1 MSLTDGEKAIIAA
14 INKLGRKIGDVDG
27 DDTDA
32 RDNAEAAQQ
41 LRDTYAKST
50 SEDEINKLL
59 AKRLELL
66 DEEHSKLSGIGQ
78 LITGQASV
86 FEKSLAVARERAAA
100 AAREVEIHQKEAQ
113 RQLEIESRTSG
124 IIKTNATARRKAAE
138 ESLKAAKQQ
147 INLNKALKESKKLG
161 ESLGKSFG
169 KLVTEGA
176 SLKDVLSPKNLSAGF
191 KALKPLLSSGW
202 VGFAGLAG
210 AAGMFAA
217 SLAAAVGPAVL
228 GSLLAKMKDLVFL
241 LVDAE
246 NAFRKATGASA
257 EFARDITRN
266 YEATRQYGIQ
276 VGDLSKANSQL
287 YNTFTDFTTVVPTT
301 RDELSKT
308 GAVLEKLGVS
318 NQDYAR
324 SIQNTTKMFGVAAN
338 QADDVMLGIAAH
350 AADIGVAPGVLGAKY
365 ASMTPKLAKLGS
377 TGEKAFK
384 DLAIASKITGMEME
398 KILNMTDKFDTFEG
412 AATQAGKLNAA
423 LGGNFVNAMELM
435 TATDPVERFEMIRDS
450 ILDTGLSFDSMSYY
464 QRKFFAD
471 SAGLDN
477 VGDLALMLAGDM
489 KSLDSEIGKTSADYE
504 DAAKRAM
511 AFSTI
516 QEKISALFASFIPII
531 TPAIDMLNNLMNSM
545 SENQKII
552 KPLVAA
558 FLYLAGAIMT
568 VVGVVMLFTGLGTA
582 TGGMLAASGSAL
594 MFSGALIGLGKDAGK
609 LFTALSDA
617 TIEVFG
623 PFIDLMKE
631 MWTTVK
637 LLDEEFG
644 LFSHIIGITVFYFK
658 ALLHIGKFV
667 VKVLYLPL
675 LTVATML
682 TRVFKLLN
690 AALKGEIDGFQ
701 MLGGILFEYI
711 ITPFRIIASAI
722 QVLGALIGQDWNLNE
737 FIDDLLKLGFTLFKK
752 AYASSFLDGLGKIA
766 VAFDIIGEAISL
778 TLLPFKML
786 IKALG
791 TLGGVMFSKLKPGLG
806 KIAVAFD
813 IIGEAIKRTN
823 QIMLLPLKML
833 IKSFAM
839 LGDVM
844 FPKFQPGLGK
854 IAAAFDTIS
863 EAIKRTN
870 QIMLLPFKMLIESF
884 DIVGE
889 MISLALLPLKML
901 IKSFAM
907 LGDVMPAPGTL
918 GFSIMHKAAALTMG
932 TPSTTAAPALTMGP
946 PSTAA
951 APATASALNISTV
964 ERVVA
969 STVTNTVKE
978 ISTNNNNNNQQPT
991 VVNLQ
996 IAGIDV
1002 KRFFQGEAIE
1012 VLEEVGKKALMGYY

>member
-1 MSLTDGEKAIIAA
+1 MPLTDGEKAIIAA
-14 INKLGRKIGDVDG
+14 INKLGDKTGATGVKDE
-27 DDTDA
+27 DTEKQLQDA
-32 RDNAEAAQQ
+32 ADLRTADYERAQTA
-41 LRDTYAKST
+41 REMNDIYK
-50 SEDEINKLL
+50 ERIKLL
-59 AKRLELL
+59 D
-66 DEEHSKLSGIGQ
+66 DEHDKLSGLGKLLTGEAEIGQ
-78 LITGQASV
+78 
-86 FEKSLAVARERAAA
+86 KSLSILDEKISRYKIEARRQRNIADAGTGFVKTNAQAREKAAKKQ
-100 AAREVEIHQKEAQ
+100 EINFKNQKKA
-113 RQLEIESRTSG
+113 LIESR
-124 IIKTNATARRKAAE
+124 
-138 ESLKAAKQQ
+138 
-147 INLNKALKESKKLG
+147 KLG

-169 KLVTEGA
+169 KLVTEGGN
-176 SLKDVLSPKNLSAGF
+176 LKDVLSPKNLSAGF
-191 KALKPLLSSGW
+191 KALKPLLSSGKIGLMG
-202 VGFAGLAG
+202 VGS
-210 AAGMFAA
+210 AALMFAA
-217 SLAAAVGPAVL
+217 SLAAAAGPAVL

-246 NAFRKATGASA
+246 NAFRKATGSSA

-276 VGDLSKANSQL
+276 VGDISKANKEL

-308 GAVLEKLGVS
+308 GAVLEKLGIS

-398 KILNMTDKFDTFEG
+398 KILNLTDKFDTFEG

-568 VVGVVMLFTGLGTA
+568 AVGLVMMFVPGLGTA

-594 MFSGALIGLGKDAGK
+594 MFSGTLIGLGKDAGK

-644 LFSHIIGITVFYFK
+644 LFSHIIGITVFQFK

-675 LTVATML
+675 LAVATML

-711 ITPFRIIASAI
+711 ITPFRFIASAI
-722 QVLGALIGQDWNLNE
+722 QALGALIGQDWNLNE

-766 VAFDIIGEAISL
+766 VAFNIIGEAISL

-946 PSTAA
+946 PSTAV

>member
-1 MSLTDGEKAIIAA
+1 MADFTMDELAKAIAKA
-14 INKLGRKIGDVDG
+14 IKSAK
-27 DDTDA
+27 DDDYEA
-32 RDNAEAAQQ
+32 RDAVASASAAEELKALYALRGAQ
-41 LRDTYAKST
+41 
-50 SEDEINKLL
+50 EDVN
-59 AKRLELL
+59 ELL
-66 DEEHSKLSGIGQ
+66 TERLKLQSDSLSKA
-78 LITGQASV
+78 T
-86 FEKSLAVARERAAA
+86 ERAAA
-100 AAREVEIHQKEAQ
+100 ATRQVQIHADEVE
-113 RQLEIESRTSG
+113 RQLEIEGRTTG
-124 IIKTNATARRKAAE
+124 IVKINAIAFRKAAE
-138 ESLKAAKQQ
+138 ARQKAAVQQ
-147 INLNKALKESKKLG
+147 VEQQGNLQKALKESKKLG

-169 KLVTEGA
+169 KLVTEGGN
-176 SLKDVLSPKNLSAGF
+176 LKDALNPKNLSAGF
-191 KALKPLLSSGW
+191 RALKPLLSSGKI
-202 VGFAGLAG
+202 GLMGVAS

-217 SLAAAVGPAVL
+217 NLAIAAGAAVL
-228 GSLLAKMKDLVFL
+228 GSLLSKMKDLVFL
-241 LVDAE
+241 LVDVE

-287 YNTFTDFTTVVPTT
+287 YNTFTDFTTVAPTT

-398 KILNMTDKFDTFEG
+398 KILRITDKFDTFEG

-423 LGGNFVNAMELM
+423 LGGNFVNAMDLM
-435 TATDPVERFEMIRDS
+435 MATDPVERFEMIRDS
-450 ILDTGLSFDSMSYY
+450 ILDTGLSFKNMSYRQKLFY
-464 QRKFFAD
+464 TE
-471 SAGLDN
+471 SIEGLDN
-477 VGDLALMLAGDM
+477 VGDLALLLAGDFN
-489 KSLDSEIGKTSADYE
+489 SLNSEIGKTSADYE
-504 DAAKRAM
+504 DAAKRAL

-552 KPLVAA
+552 KPLIAA
-558 FLYLAGAIMT
+558 FLSLAGAITM

-582 TGGMLAASGSAL
+582 TGGMLTASGSAL

-644 LFSHIIGITVFYFK
+644 LFSHIIGMVVFQLK
-658 ALLHIGKFV
+658 VLLHIGKFV
-667 VKVLYLPL
+667 VKVVYLPL

-690 AALKGEIDGFQ
+690 AALKGEIGIIQ
-701 MLGGILFEYI
+701 MLGGMVIQFI
-711 ITPFRIIASAI
+711 TTPFRYAALAI
-722 QVLGALIGQDWNLNE
+722 QTLGAAIGQDWNLNE
-737 FIDDLLKLGFTLFKK
+737 VIDDLLKLGFTLFEK

-778 TLLPFKML
+778 
-786 IKALG
+786 AL
-791 TLGGVMFSKLKPGLG
+791 F
-806 KIAVAFD
+806 
-813 IIGEAIKRTN
+813 
-823 QIMLLPLKML
+823 PLKML

-839 LGDVM
+839 LGMIM
-844 FPKFQPGLGK
+844 FAP
-854 IAAAFDTIS
+854 AA
-863 EAIKRTN
+863 
-870 QIMLLPFKMLIESF
+870 
-884 DIVGE
+884 
-889 MISLALLPLKML
+889 
-901 IKSFAM
+901 
-907 LGDVMPAPGTL
+907 L
-918 GFSIMHKAAALTMG
+918 GFSIMHEVAALTMG
-932 TPSTTAAPALTMGP
+932 PASATT
-946 PSTAA
+946 A
-951 APATASALNISTV
+951 APATASALKTSTV

-969 STVTNTVKE
+969 STVINTVKE
-978 ISTNNNNNNQQPT
+978 IATNNNNQQPT

-1012 VLEEVGKKALMGYY
+1012 VLEEVGKKALMGHY